1 MGGGSLMQLI
11 PRSLSRQAYAGLA
24 MLEAIAA
31 LLVLTAGA
39 VGVLWWQ
46 QQATLRL
53 QQQIYQ
59 SIAMGLADDIAERMR
74 INASQSALYALN
86 WGESRQT
93 TQDCFTNACSLT
105 QLAQW
110 DIAKWQQSLRAQLP
124 KGDASVYPMP
134 GLAGWWGI
142 SVGWPAKK
150 TTAASG
156 TCPARLQCWN
166 IWIRPQR

>member
-1 MGGGSLMQLI
+1 MQLI

-46 QQATLRL
+46 QQATLRQ

-59 SIAMGLADDIAERMR
+59 FIAMDLADELAERMR
-74 INASQSALYALN
+74 INASQSALYALG
-86 WGESRQT
+86 WSEARQT
-93 TQDCFTNACSLT
+93 SHDCFAYACSWT

-110 DIAKWQQSLRAQLP
+110 NVAKWQQTLRAQLP

-134 GLAGWWGI
+134 GPAGWWGI
-142 SVGWPAKK
+142 SVGWSANKM
-150 TTAASG
+150 TDASA
-156 TCPARLQCWN
+156 TCPARLQCWH
-166 IWIRPQR
+166 IWVRPQR